1 MSDTFDRNINGGD
14 MLMRIDAYNAVSQVY
29 QTKAEYKSKATGKQA
44 DNEYKYKISDS
55 AKSYSVAKKAVADAS
70 DVRMDK
76 VADIKARLAAGTYN
90 VSAEAIADKI
100 LGNMETIVF

>member
-1 MSDTFDRNINGGD
+1 MATDVTLHYGD
-14 MLMRIDAYNAVSQVY
+14 NKFKVNFTPDKDYKPGEYEVLSSYEAVSFDFTVSY
-29 QTKAEYKSKATGKQA
+29 KAYGEAGNSIY
-44 DNEYKYKISDS
+44 
-55 AKSYSVAKKAVADAS
+55 AS